1 MFEKVNPMHPD
12 RQEQGVHIHL
22 PGWDRDNHT
31 IMKISSHQKSPPST
45 LGEKALYLTLSEI
58 VFTGRS
64 ISKDRPFL
72 KYKRY
77 LLHICDRIAMLV
89 RK

>member
-1 MFEKVNPMHPD
+1 MSCYLRSVRLDEFITEFRKSGKAIKEFD
-12 RQEQGVHIHL
+12 R
-22 PGWDRDNHT
+22 
-31 IMKISSHQKSPPST
+31 KSPPSA

-64 ISKDRPFL
+64 ISKDRLFL

>member
-31 IMKISSHQKSPPST
+31 IMKISSHIR
-45 LGEKALYLTLSEI
+45 KALPPLSEK
-58 VFTGRS
+58 RLC
-64 ISKDRPFL
+64 ISLSLKLCSQDGQSVRTDPF
-72 KYKRY
+72 
-77 LLHICDRIAMLV
+77 
-89 RK
+89 